1 MILKLIV
8 LCLLLELVKSNPPQP
23 EFKKKIQTGKKTVI
37 LYGEKTVQKV
47 QRVFVT
53 LVHFP
58 YTFKKKK
65 VYGKRE
71 DKVYRVQF
79 VCIGCEK
86 CNKYLTCFATVNVID
101 FENEASD
108 EYILEKNTYPQI
120 DAHDCAPCG
129 LEEHIESFKKAL
141 LTGIHENPVRALP
154 ELYDSTRIL

>member
-58 YTFKKKK
+58 YTFRKKK
-65 VYGKRE
+65 VYGKCE
-71 DKVYRVQF
+71 DKVYRV
-79 VCIGCEK
+79 
-86 CNKYLTCFATVNVID
+86 
-101 FENEASD
+101 
-108 EYILEKNTYPQI
+108 
-120 DAHDCAPCG
+120 
-129 LEEHIESFKKAL
+129 
-141 LTGIHENPVRALP
+141 
-154 ELYDSTRIL
+154 